1 MELKINFAFLHLK
14 NIFLKFSIYC
24 QAITKLKILA
34 HRLPVETC
42 RYINVAYRHRAKLQ
56 EYCDIN
62 EVGNEQHFLTS
73 CTKTQ
78 SSLRQIH
85 FY

>member
-1 MELKINFAFLHLK
+1 MKLKINFVFLDLK

-42 RYINVAYRHRAKLQ
+42 RYINIAYRHRVKLQ
-56 EYCDIN
+56 ELQYKR
-62 EVGNEQHFLTS
+62 GR
-73 CTKTQ
+73 K
-78 SSLRQIH
+78 
-85 FY
+85 